1 MAFEITRVDVWA
13 GEIEDRPGGLADK
26 LETVMRVGAN
36 LDFVIARPADKPGK
50 AVVFITPLHGAEQTS
65 AAEEAGLKKS
75 SGMHSLRI
83 EGPDRPGLTA
93 GIARALAE
101 ANINIRG
108 LSGARIQDKA
118 LFYLRFDTQDDAE
131 KAAQTLPAKLR

>member
-1 MAFEITRVDVWA
+1 MAFDITRVDIWA

-26 LETVMRVGAN
+26 IEPVMRVGAN
-36 LDFVIARPADKPGK
+36 LDFVIARPGDKPGN
-50 AVVFITPLHGAEQTS
+50 AVVFLTPLQGAEQTS

-83 EGPDRPGLTA
+83 SGPDRPGLTA
-93 GIARALAE
+93 GIARTLAE

-108 LSGARIQDKA
+108 LSGARIEDKA
-118 LFYLRFDTQDDAE
+118 LFYLRFDSHDDAV
-131 KAAQTLPAKLR
+131 KAAQTLTAKLS

>member
-1 MAFEITRVDVWA
+1 MAFEITRADVWA

-26 LETVMRVGAN
+26 LEAVMRVGAN
-36 LDFVIARPADKPGK
+36 LDFVIARPADKPGN

-75 SGMHSLRI
+75 SGMPSLGI

-93 GIARALAE
+93 GIARTLAE

-118 LFYLRFDTQDDAE
+118 LFDMRFDSQDDAE
-131 KAAQTLPAKLR
+131 KAAQTLTAKLS